1 MCGYG
6 FSVAY
11 STRFIP
17 STGYLEATAYFH
29 QSSGIFP
36 FSFKSYV
43 SEMKPDPTSH
53 FLKLSIVLELC
64 VIRIS
69 LSLKI

>member
-1 MCGYG
+1 MSGYG

-43 SEMKPDPTSH
+43 SEMKPDPTSP
-53 FLKLSIVLELC
+53 F
-64 VIRIS
+64 
-69 LSLKI
+69 